1 MAKKDAPPRWDRKM
15 QQRLARGEAA
25 ALGELYD
32 RFASLVH
39 GLAHT
44 VLGDER
50 AADHITRDVFAHVWE
65 HPDSYDPKQGPLR
78 TWVATLTH
86 RLAVQRLRAT
96 ETAALAQA
104 GDGSRE
110 ELEHKVRHASVA
122 ARADYI
128 VQSMPVPLRAAL
140 ELAYF
145 QRRDYRQTAADLGVT
160 EDEARRRLRLGLQL
174 LATAHDAGASPG
186 APPGYGGAA

>member
-1 MAKKDAPPRWDRKM
+1 MAKKDLPLRWDRKM

-25 ALGELYD
+25 ALGEFYD
-32 RFASLVH
+32 RYASLVH
-39 GLAHT
+39 GLAHR
-44 VLGDER
+44 VLDDEG
-50 AADHITRDVFAHVWE
+50 AADRVTRDVFAHVWE
-65 HPDSYDPKQGPLR
+65 HPDTYDPGQGPLR
-78 TWVATLTH
+78 TWVAELTR

-96 ETAALAQA
+96 ETAALARGA
-104 GDGSRE
+104 GTVE
-110 ELEHKVRHASVA
+110 ELELKVRDASVA

-128 VQSMPVPLRAAL
+128 VQSMPAPLRAAL

-145 QRRDYRQTAADLGVT
+145 QRRDYRQAAADLGVT

-174 LATAHDAGASPG
+174 LATAHDAGSPG

>member
-39 GLAHT
+39 GLAHR

-50 AADHITRDVFAHVWE
+50 AADVITREVFVHVWE
-65 HPDSYDPKQGPLR
+65 HPEAYDPKQGPLR
-78 TWVATLTH
+78 SWVAGLTH

-96 ETAALAQA
+96 ETAALTQ
-104 GDGSRE
+104 DTEGSTE
-110 ELEHKVRHASVA
+110 ELERKVRHASVA

-128 VQSMPVPLRAAL
+128 VQSMPTPLRAAL

-145 QRRDYRQTAADLGVT
+145 QRRDYRQAAADLSIT

-174 LATAHDAGASPG
+174 LSTAHDTGAPG

>member
-1 MAKKDAPPRWDRKM
+1 MAR
-15 QQRLARGEAA
+15 ARAA
-25 ALGELYD
+25 ALVRG
-32 RFASLVH
+32 RR
-39 GLAHT
+39 
-44 VLGDER
+44 GDER
-50 AADHITRDVFAHVWE
+50 AADGITREVFAHVWQ
-65 HPDSYDPKQGPLR
+65 HPDAYDPKQGPLR
-78 TWVATLTH
+78 TWVAGLTH

-96 ETAALAQA
+96 ETAALAQ
-104 GDGSRE
+104 GGGGSTE
-110 ELEHKVRHASVA
+110 ELERKVRHASVA

-128 VQSMPVPLRAAL
+128 VTSMPAPLRAAL

-174 LATAHDAGASPG
+174 LSTAHDTGAPG

>member
-15 QQRLARGEAA
+15 QQRLAHGEAA

-39 GLAHT
+39 GLAHR
-44 VLGDER
+44 VLDDER
-50 AADHITRDVFAHVWE
+50 AADSITREVFAHVWE

-96 ETAALAQA
+96 ETAALTQE
-104 GDGSRE
+104 GRGTPED
-110 ELEHKVRHASVA
+110 LERKVRHASVA

-128 VQSMPVPLRAAL
+128 VQSMPAPLRAAL

-145 QRRDYRQTAADLGVT
+145 QRRDYRQAAVVLGVT

-174 LATAHDAGASPG
+174 LSTAHDAAAPG